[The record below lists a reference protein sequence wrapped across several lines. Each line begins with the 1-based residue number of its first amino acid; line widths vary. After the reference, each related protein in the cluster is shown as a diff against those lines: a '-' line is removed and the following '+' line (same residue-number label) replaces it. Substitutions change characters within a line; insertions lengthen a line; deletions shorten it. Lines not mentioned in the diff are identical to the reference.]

1 MTELGPTPRTPA
13 QQASSSSQLSRLE
26 RAGALSML
34 DVELSRALCRLAD
47 ERSPEVAL
55 AVALTSREV
64 QSGHVCADLARLADR
79 SLTDEQAHETERS
92 PVLEPWLDL
101 LVRSPLVSTHG
112 LSDPARPLVLDA
124 QHRLYL
130 ARYYDHE
137 QSIAAQL
144 RRMCTP
150 QVSPPPAVDTALLG
164 RLFPGD
170 PHRVDLQREAALAA
184 RSRRLSIVVGGPGT
198 GKTSTVVK
206 LLALLVHDA
215 IALGLPPPRT
225 LLVAPTGKAAQRLT
239 ESIEKARDRLE
250 VDDVV
255 KQAIA
260 TQASTLHRALGPL
273 DGSLTRF
280 RHDASHPLE
289 CDLVLL
295 DEASMVDLALMRRF
309 FDAVPEHARVIL
321 LGDPD
326 QLASVE
332 AGGVLSDLCR
342 AAEHAESPLSGAV
355 SRLTESYRYPD
366 DSAIAALAKAV
377 HRQSFD
383 DAMAVLRAERDGV
396 SLFAALKPRELS
408 RALEREVKEQ
418 YKPLRD
424 GDLDTRLATLDGF
437 RVLCAHRTGTASV
450 EQLNP
455 RISRALGVQ
464 RGASYAGRPI
474 IITQNDYATQL
485 FNGDV
490 GVISS
495 FARGDALLFDA
506 ELAQPSA
513 ARGVQRGNKREL
525 YACFRSGEGTR
536 QVSLAR
542 LPSHESA
549 YAMTV
554 HKSQGSE
561 FDRVAIVLPE
571 RPSRILSRELLYTA
585 ITRAKKGVTVYSS
598 EASLRAAI
606 EQRVERSS
614 GLSDRLRGP

>member
-1 MTELGPTPRTPA
+1 MTDLGSPPA
-13 QQASSSSQLSRLE
+13 TSDETSRASTQLQRLE
-26 RAGALSML
+26 QAGVLSML
-34 DVELSRALCRLAD
+34 DVELARAMCRLAD

-55 AVALTSREV
+55 AVALTSRDV
-64 QSGHVCADLARLADR
+64 LSGHVCADLTRLSGR
-79 SLTDEQAHETERS
+79 SLTDEQTEEAERS
-92 PVLEPWLDL
+92 PALEQWVERLA
-101 LVRSPLVSTHG
+101 RSPLVSTHG
-112 LSDPARPLVLDA
+112 LSDPARPLVLDD

-137 QSIAAQL
+137 QRIAAQL
-144 RRMCTP
+144 QQLCKP
-150 QVSPPPAVDTALLG
+150 QVAAPPPIDLVLLG

-170 PHRVDLQREAALAA
+170 PNKQDLQREAALAA
-184 RSRRLSIVVGGPGT
+184 RSRRFSIVVGGPGT

-206 LLALLVHDA
+206 LLALLVNDA
-215 IALGLPPPRT
+215 LAAGLAPPRT

-250 VDDVV
+250 VDDAV

-280 RHDASHPLE
+280 RHDATRPLE

-309 FDAVPEHARVIL
+309 FEAVPEHARVIL

-342 AAEHAESPLSGAV
+342 AAEHPTSPLAGAV

-383 DAMAVLRAERDGV
+383 DALAVLRSERADV
-396 SLFAALKPRELS
+396 ALYPALKPRELG
-408 RALEREVKEQ
+408 RALEREVKEH

-424 GDLDTRLATLDGF
+424 GELETRLATLDRF
-437 RVLCAHRTGTASV
+437 RVLCAHRTGAASV

-464 RGASYAGRPI
+464 RGVSYAGRPI
-474 IITQNDYATQL
+474 IITQNDY
-485 FNGDV
+485 
-490 GVISS
+490 
-495 FARGDALLFDA
+495 
-506 ELAQPSA
+506 
-513 ARGVQRGNKREL
+513 
-525 YACFRSGEGTR
+525 
-536 QVSLAR
+536 
-542 LPSHESA
+542 
-549 YAMTV
+549 
-554 HKSQGSE
+554 
-561 FDRVAIVLPE
+561 
-571 RPSRILSRELLYTA
+571 
-585 ITRAKKGVTVYSS
+585 
-598 EASLRAAI
+598 
-606 EQRVERSS
+606 
-614 GLSDRLRGP
+614 

>member
-1 MTELGPTPRTPA
+1 MSEARPV
-13 QQASSSSQLSRLE
+13 ASTQLHQLE

-34 DVELSRALCRLAD
+34 DVELARSLCRLAD

-55 AVALTSREV
+55 AIALTSREV
-64 QSGHVCADLARLADR
+64 QSGHVCADLKRLAAR
-79 SLTDEQAHETERS
+79 PLAAEQAHDSERS
-92 PVLEPWLDL
+92 PALEPWVEL
-101 LVRSPLVSTHG
+101 LARSPLVSTHG
-112 LSDPARPLVLDA
+112 LSDPARPLVLDD
-124 QHRLYL
+124 QQRLYL

-137 QSIAAQL
+137 Q
-144 RRMCTP
+144 RM
-150 QVSPPPAVDTALLG
+150 AALLQRLCRPQASAPG
-164 RLFPGD
+164 PVDVAMVSRLFPSASSKPD
-170 PHRVDLQREAALAA
+170 RQREAALAA
-184 RSRRLSIVVGGPGT
+184 RTRRLSIVVGGPGT

-215 IALGLPPPRT
+215 LAAGLPPPRT

-239 ESIEKARDRLE
+239 ASIEKARDRLE
-250 VDDVV
+250 VEDAV
-255 KQAIA
+255 KLAIA

-280 RHDASHPLE
+280 RHDAARPLE

-309 FDAVPEHARVIL
+309 FEAVPEHARVIL

-342 AAEHAESPLSGAV
+342 AAENADSPLAGAV

-366 DSAIAALAKAV
+366 DSGIAALARAV

-383 DAMAVLRAERDGV
+383 EALSVLRAGRPDV
-396 SLFAALKPRELS
+396 ALFPALKPHELG
-408 RALEREVKEQ
+408 RALEREVKDN

-424 GDLDTRLATLDGF
+424 GELETRLATLDRF
-437 RVLCAHRTGTASV
+437 RVLCAHKSGTASV

-455 RISRALGVQ
+455 RISNALGTP

-490 GVISS
+490 GVISAL
-495 FARGDALLFDA
+495 ARAEPGRSDA
-506 ELAQPSA
+506 EPGAQRS
-513 ARGVQRGNKREL
+513 RRREL
-525 YACFRSGEGTR
+525 CACFRSGDGIR

-585 ITRAKKGVTVYSS
+585 ITRAKSGVTLYSS

-606 EQRVERSS
+606 EQRIERSS
-614 GLSDRLRGP
+614 GLCDRLLTRAP